1 MSPAREEIYACSEA
15 VKEAKWLQWVASDLG
30 MELPWPLVVQVDN
43 KQVISFKYGTCPNS
57 RLRGMI
63 DLRRKWV
70 KELRDDGICQLEK
83 VCTRGNLADILTKCL
98 SNVEFQRQVLQI
110 QNAYNQGSNRSTK

>member
-1 MSPAREEIYACSEA
+1 MQRYMLDVKEF
-15 VKEAKWLQWVASDLG
+15 KEAKWLQWVASDLG

-63 DLRRKWV
+63 DLRWNWV
-70 KELRDDGICQLEK
+70 K
-83 VCTRGNLADILTKCL
+83 VTA
-98 SNVEFQRQVLQI
+98 QVMLGQ
-110 QNAYNQGSNRSTK
+110 

>member
-1 MSPAREEIYACSEA
+1 MQKYMLA
-15 VKEAKWLQWVASDLG
+15 VRQLIKESKWLQWVAADLG
-30 MELPWPLVVQVDN
+30 IELPWPLVVQVDN

-63 DLRRKWV
+63 DLRWNWV
-70 KELRDDGICQLEK
+70 KELRDDGICQVEK

-110 QNAYNQGSNRSTK
+110 QNAYNQGGNRSTKYS